1 MTGNLGKGDLRAAL
15 FFIFVLMMK
24 RLLLMLALLSVLP
37 AAGQTGTATLGG
49 RISCENGPIEGVT
62 VVAIHQQTNAQYYA
76 TTDRGGWYQ
85 LLDVLPGGPYTVR
98 IHYFSYDPLTV
109 RGVFA
114 YAGQNTVV
122 DADMEARTTRVHTDE
137 AATSLRLGPE
147 LGGGTVPVSPL
158 GFDLVN
164 QRILTPVSFD
174 VRQESP
180 LVGESEQWV
189 LPTGSNRFHGSAYGF
204 YGTSGLTGGLNVAT
218 PLWNQDYEFFGGAQ
232 YDAYGF
238 SAAARFDGRLDASN
252 RFGVTGG
259 HLSYAAGS
267 QSWAGGDWF
276 TTLGD
281 GAASN
286 RAQARWS
293 SDPSV
298 RQLLAADDFTL
309 AAGRHRLLAGVQFA
323 YRDFVLADSTA
334 SQGDIYVQDAMRLGQ
349 RMTLMAGVRF
359 ALPFA
364 FSPRLSLYYDVTGRG
379 SFILRAGTAVYG
391 RHGEGTIWKNLAAVD
406 IRLPAKFYLT
416 LEGIYG
422 QSWRRAF
429 YISTRNILDSH
440 FALTAR
446 LERPLADRFWALAS
460 YTRSDGSVQDRIIGG
475 FSYKVEYLRH
485 FGTQLSVLYD
495 GGSVIDDLSP
505 ASFSWSH
512 GFEVRLSQ
520 DFSFQAAGRDHT
532 LQLTGYV
539 RRAKAVIPGSTGPL
553 EILAGLRYIL

>member
-1 MTGNLGKGDLRAAL
+1 
-15 FFIFVLMMK
+15 
-24 RLLLMLALLSVLP
+24 MLALLATLP

-49 RISCENGPIEGVT
+49 RITGENGPIEGVT

-76 TTDRGGWYQ
+76 TTNRGGWYQ

-98 IHYFSYDPLTV
+98 IHYFGFDPLTV
-109 RGVFA
+109 RAVFA

-122 DADMEARTTRVHTDE
+122 DADLEARTTRVHTDA

-158 GFDLVN
+158 GYDLVN

-180 LVGESEQWV
+180 LAGVSEQWM

-204 YGTSGLTGGLNVAT
+204 YGQNVMPASTGHLIAGATVAT
-218 PLWNQDYEFFGGAQ
+218 PLWSQDYELFGGAQ
-232 YDAYGF
+232 YDAYGL
-238 SAAARFDGRLDASN
+238 SAAGRFDGRLNASN
-252 RFGVTGG
+252 RFGLTGG
-259 HLSYAAGS
+259 HLSYASGS

-276 TTLGD
+276 STLGD

-298 RQLLAADDFTL
+298 RQLLVADDFTL
-309 AAGRHRLLAGVQFA
+309 AAGRNRLLAGVQFA
-323 YRDFVLADSTA
+323 HRNFLLADSTA
-334 SQGDIYVQDAMRLGQ
+334 SQVDIYVQDALRLGQ
-349 RMTLMAGVRF
+349 RMTLLAGVRF
-359 ALPFA
+359 SVPFA
-364 FSPRLSLYYDVTGRG
+364 FSPRLSLYYDVTGKG
-379 SFILRAGTAVYG
+379 SVVLRVGTAVYG
-391 RHGEGTIWKNLAAVD
+391 RHGEGTVWKNLAAID
-406 IRLPAKFYLT
+406 MRLPAKFYLT

-429 YISTRNILDSH
+429 YISTRNIMDSH
-440 FALTAR
+440 YAVTAR
-446 LERPLADRFWALAS
+446 LERPLSDRFWSLAS
-460 YTRSDGSVQDRIIGG
+460 YTRSDGSVQDRIMGG
-475 FSYKVEYLRH
+475 FSYKAEYLRH

-495 GGSVIDDLSP
+495 GGSIIDDQSP
-505 ASFSWSH
+505 ASISWSH
-512 GFEVRLSQ
+512 GFEARLSQ

-539 RRAKAVIPGSTGPL
+539 RRATAVISGSTGHL
-553 EILAGLRYIL
+553 EFLAGLRYIL